1 MKNARQ
7 ARIREIVSESE
18 VCTQQEITDILVN
31 EGFKVTQATVSR
43 DLRELNLKKSGNGG
57 KSRSK
62 YNVSDYVSE
71 KNNLKNKMFESI
83 TELSYSMNNVVVKTM
98 PGLAQALAS
107 SIDAQRM
114 EGVLGCVAGDD
125 TIIIVTVNEEYSQTI
140 VDVLKKLG
148 RIG

>member
-7 ARIREIVSESE
+7 ARIIEIVSESE

-71 KNNLKNKMFESI
+71 KNNLKNKMFD
-83 TELSYSMNNVVVKTM
+83 
-98 PGLAQALAS
+98 P
-107 SIDAQRM
+107 
-114 EGVLGCVAGDD
+114 VAGFRWGNL
-125 TIIIVTVNEEYSQTI
+125 VNAFYGCGSSANYQPNTDINYDNLVSTYISRVRSARKALESYVESVNAEE
-140 VDVLKKLG
+140 VK
-148 RIG
+148 